1 MKIIF
6 ISIISIVCLLLIGYF
21 DYTYYN
27 SLYHLL
33 LCLNVFILI
42 VGIYIINNTLKELV
56 RIFKKWLGI

>member
-21 DYTYYN
+21 DYNYYN

-42 VGIYIINNTLKELV
+42 VGIYVINNTLKELV